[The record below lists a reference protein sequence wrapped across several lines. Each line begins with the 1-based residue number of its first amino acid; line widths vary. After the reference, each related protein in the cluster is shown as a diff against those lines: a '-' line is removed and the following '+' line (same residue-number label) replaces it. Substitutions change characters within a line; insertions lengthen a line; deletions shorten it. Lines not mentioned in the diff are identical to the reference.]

1 MHRAATEYLI
11 GWRNSPRRKPL
22 VLRGARQVG
31 KSYLVRAFARSHF
44 RNLAEI
50 NFEESPDLGRLFDAR
65 SPDQIVPRLELH
77 SGGKIVPGETLLFLD
92 EVQAAPQVF
101 ASLRYFH
108 ERLPLL
114 HVVAAGSLLEFVLE
128 DHDFSMPVGRI
139 EYLHL
144 GPMVFEEF
152 LEALGRP
159 QLADF
164 LQTYVMGDDLP
175 APVHEQLL
183 GLLREFMVVG
193 GMPEAVQAYV
203 ETKSFIECDKI
214 KQSILSTYVDDF
226 SKYGSRVNTQR
237 VQRVFQRLPHL
248 VGSKFKHTQVDRD
261 QQAREIGKALHL
273 LCLARIAYKIHH
285 SSCNGVP
292 LGAEIDERKFKA
304 LFLDVGMLC
313 RSCGLSLSELED
325 TDDLTLVNS
334 GAVCEQFAGQHL
346 LYSRQFFEEPELHYW
361 SREKRQSSAEVDFVI
376 SVGSK
381 LIPVEIK
388 AGKTGRLK
396 SLHMFLREKRR
407 SFGVRF
413 NTDLPSLLD
422 TEAALPSGEVLPYR
436 LLSLPLYLV
445 GQTRRLCEQ
454 YGTS

>member
-1 MHRAATEYLI
+1 MHRAVIEYLVA
-11 GWRNSPRRKPL
+11 WKDNPRRKPL

-31 KSYLVRAFARSHF
+31 KSYLARAFARSHF
-44 RNLAEI
+44 RNLVEI
-50 NFEESPDLGRLFDAR
+50 NFEENSDLGRLFDGR

-77 SGGKIVPGETLLFLD
+77 SGAKIVPGETLLFLD

-108 ERLPLL
+108 EHLSSL
-114 HVVAAGSLLEFVLE
+114 HVMAAGSLLEFVLE

-144 GPMVFEEF
+144 GPMTFEEF
-152 LEALGRP
+152 LVALGRS

-164 LQTYVMGDDLP
+164 LQTYAVGDEM
-175 APVHEQLL
+175 PVPIHEQLL
-183 GLLREFMVVG
+183 GLLREFMVIG
-193 GMPEAVQAYV
+193 GMPEAIQAYV
-203 ETKSFIECDKI
+203 ETKSFIECDKV
-214 KQSILSTYVDDF
+214 KQSVLSTYADDF
-226 SKYGSRVNTQR
+226 SKYGSRVNTPR

-361 SREKRQSSAEVDFVI
+361 SREKRQSSAEVDFVV
-376 SVGSK
+376 SVGTK
-381 LIPVEIK
+381 IIPIEIK

-396 SLHMFLREKRR
+396 SLHMFLRERAR
-407 SFGVRF
+407 SFGVRL
-413 NTDLPSLLD
+413 NTDVPSLLD